1 MIQGRS
7 VAAILFVWACATVSG
22 FLAGTVAMYLI
33 SRWFYLTPMLPRIEI
48 LGSMVTAIVCFA
60 LVIPR
65 VQRDRSNLWD
75 LFALTAFG
83 LAPLFLPLTGWHWL
97 MRHHT

>member
-1 MIQGRS
+1 VIQGRS

-48 LGSMVTAIVCFA
+48 LGSMVTAIVCFG
-60 LVIPR
+60 L
-65 VQRDRSNLWD
+65 
-75 LFALTAFG
+75 LFLAFNATEVTFG
-83 LAPLFLPLTGWHWL
+83 TFLPLLLSALRLCFCPSPAGIG
-97 MRHHT
+97 